1 MDVGDTV
8 QFTARFLWMCQGYY
22 RHEKGYTP
30 EWEGMEVFKGPI
42 VHPQTWPEDLDYKGK
57 RVVVIG
63 SGATAAT
70 LVPNMA
76 DDCEHITMLQRSP
89 TYFWTGENSNDLA
102 DRLRSLDVPEE
113 WVHEIV
119 RRDILRLS
127 QEIQYASEQTP
138 ELVKEELFKVIREY
152 LGEDFDMTHFTPSY
166 RPWQQRLAY
175 VPDGDLFEAIRSGKV
190 SVVTDHIER
199 FTEKGI
205 LTKSGELLESEREM
219 VLGPWIAEE
228 DFNPGYLQRSLH
240 LMPKQGDREPWQY
253 VTDYCRERDI
263 LPNVDLDEPQLVY
276 TRGRSRAVA
285 SG

>member
-253 VTDYCRERDI
+253 VTDYYRERDI

>member
-22 RHEKGYTP
+22 RHEKGYTQ

>member
-22 RHEKGYTP
+22 RHQKGYTP

-253 VTDYCRERDI
+253 VTDYYRERDI